1 MNKTNRTVSVEVPCL
16 AKPLMN
22 VLKPKKFRSFSLAPS
37 WAVVVVNSCKSKKR
51 GFYNQA
57 SLIEANKEH
66 QYQGWSTGDV
76 AIMYLGSL
84 TILEYPMPL

>member
-37 WAVVVVNSCKSKKR
+37 WGVVMVNSCKSKKR
-51 GFYNQA
+51 G
-57 SLIEANKEH
+57 
-66 QYQGWSTGDV
+66 
-76 AIMYLGSL
+76 
-84 TILEYPMPL
+84 IL

>member
-37 WAVVVVNSCKSKKR
+37 WAVVMPILVRVKNG

-66 QYQGWSTGDV
+66 QYQGWSTGGV